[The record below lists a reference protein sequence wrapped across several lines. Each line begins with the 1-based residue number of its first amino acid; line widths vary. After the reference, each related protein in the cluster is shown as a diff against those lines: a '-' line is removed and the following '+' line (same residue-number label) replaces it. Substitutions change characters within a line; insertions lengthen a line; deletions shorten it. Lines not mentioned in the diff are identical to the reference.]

1 MEYVYAALLL
11 HKVQKEINEDSV
23 KKVISATG
31 VKADDVKVKAL
42 VSALDEVDI
51 NEALKNATLASAVAA
66 APAAIAPAEE
76 KKAEP
81 AEEDKKEEALEGLS
95 SLFG

>member
-51 NEALKNATLASAVAA
+51 NEALKNAT
-66 APAAIAPAEE
+66 
-76 KKAEP
+76 
-81 AEEDKKEEALEGLS
+81 
-95 SLFG
+95 